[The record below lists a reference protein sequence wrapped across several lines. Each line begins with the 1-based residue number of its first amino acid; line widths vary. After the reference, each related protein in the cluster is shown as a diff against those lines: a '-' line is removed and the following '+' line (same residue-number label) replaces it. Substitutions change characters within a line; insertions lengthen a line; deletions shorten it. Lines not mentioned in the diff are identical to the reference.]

1 LHPRSVK
8 KNGSRQMRHR
18 KWFWFRHVETE
29 PNLFDAATRLSSKSR
44 SSGEKKVRT
53 ERTIIS
59 YNLPELWLRQI
70 YEIV

>member
-1 LHPRSVK
+1 MVLDRCATE
-8 KNGSRQMRHR
+8 NGSGSDMYERQ
-18 KWFWFRHVETE
+18 ETE

-44 SSGEKKVRT
+44 SSGEKKVRA